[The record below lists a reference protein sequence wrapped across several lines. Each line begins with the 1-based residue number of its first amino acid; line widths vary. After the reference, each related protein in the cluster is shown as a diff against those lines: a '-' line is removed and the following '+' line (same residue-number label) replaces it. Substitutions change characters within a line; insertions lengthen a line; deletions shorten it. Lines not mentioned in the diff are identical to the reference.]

1 MFESNVLIERGM
13 WRVCAVLVCLTV
25 LSACGSADESAEVA
39 LRVPVLV
46 VENRE
51 PRWGDSDAWSV
62 ASEPHISI
70 GLLHGPA
77 HYQLFDVVAA
87 SRRSDG
93 AIVAVDG
100 GTREVRL
107 YDPNGSFVKTMGG
120 PGSGPGEFQDPAQVV
135 VTADDAMLVW
145 DNANY
150 RITRFDSAGEFMGV
164 QSVER
169 NGLLKA
175 IDPPLYPWTAGL
187 LPDGQVVVRLIEKS
201 AKNMVPGLSRPLSG
215 ALRVSADLSQIDTL
229 MFFGGTEQV
238 NVRAP
243 WGLTPIVPPLAK
255 TTLIAIQPTLPRTCM
270 GDQEGPEVVCFGPG
284 GSATSIRW
292 ISEAAAVTDW
302 EVAAWRDTIL
312 EMYTLKMTE
321 VDARRVLDDV
331 TAAPVRPYYSRLVI
345 DRVGNLWVEQ
355 APVNWTD
362 PGPVDYLVFDP
373 EGVLLGAVTLP
384 PIDVLEIG
392 DDYVLGIYRDEM
404 DVEYLHVHAIIK
416 PLL

>member
-1 MFESNVLIERGM
+1 MRAFL
-13 WRVCAVLVCLTV
+13 AVLLGFAV
-25 LSACGSADESAEVA
+25 LSACRPAGESAA
-39 LRVPVLV
+39 SASGMANAGGRI

-51 PRWGDSDAWSV
+51 PKWDEGDAWLV
-62 ASEPHISI
+62 AAEPHISI
-70 GLLHGPA
+70 GMLDGPA
-77 HYQLFDVVAA
+77 HYQLFDVIATA
-87 SRRSDG
+87 RQSDG
-93 AIVAVDG
+93 DIVLIDG

-107 YDPNGSFVKTMGG
+107 YDVDGQFVKTMGG
-120 PGSGPGEFQDPAQVV
+120 RGSGPGEFQDPAQVL
-135 VTADDAMLVW
+135 VTATDEMVVW

-150 RITRFDSAGEFMGV
+150 RITRFDAAGEFTGV
-164 QSVER
+164 QSVDRSRLFNIVE
-169 NGLLKA
+169 
-175 IDPPLYPWTAGL
+175 PPLYPWTAGL

-201 AKNMVPGLSRPLSG
+201 EKMTPGKSRPRSG

-270 GDQEGPEVVCFGPG
+270 GDQEGPEAVCFGPG
-284 GSATSIRW
+284 GSATAIRW

-312 EMYTLKMTE
+312 EMYTLKMAE
-321 VDARRVLDDV
+321 ADARRVLEDV
-331 TAAPVRPYYSRLVI
+331 TAAPVRPYFSRLVL

-355 APVNWTD
+355 APVIWTD

-404 DVEYLHVHAIIK
+404 EVEYLRVHAIKK
-416 PLL
+416 PLLTDADS

>member
-1 MFESNVLIERGM
+1 MRTLVVGLLVIAAVSACRSDSGSDAWADRFGGA
-13 WRVCAVLVCLTV
+13 AVLVV
-25 LSACGSADESAEVA
+25 DNHDAIW
-39 LRVPVLV
+39 
-46 VENRE
+46 RE
-51 PRWGDSDAWSV
+51 DDVWSV
-62 ASEPHISI
+62 ASEPNISI
-70 GLLHGPA
+70 GLLHGPPQ
-77 HYQLFDVVAA
+77 YQLFDVAA
-87 SRRSDG
+87 AARKSDG
-93 AIVAVDG
+93 AIVVVDG

-107 YDPNGSFVKTMGG
+107 FDRTGSFVKTMGSS
-120 PGSGPGEFQDPAQVV
+120 GSGPGEFQDPSQVL
-135 VTADDAMLVW
+135 VTATDEMLVW

-169 NGLLKA
+169 NGLIKE

-187 LPDGQVVVRLIEKS
+187 LLDGQVVVRLIEKTGKTM
-201 AKNMVPGLSRPLSG
+201 APGISRPLSG

-284 GSATSIRW
+284 GSATAIRW
-292 ISEAAAVTDW
+292 ISEAGSATDW
-302 EVAAWRDTIL
+302 EVAAWRDTTI
-312 EMYTLKMTE
+312 EMYALKMTDA
-321 VDARRVLDDV
+321 DARRVLQDV
-331 TAAPVRPYYSRLVI
+331 TAAPVRPYYSRLVL
-345 DRVGNLWVEQ
+345 DRVGNLWVER
-355 APVNWTD
+355 APVNWMD
-362 PGPVDYLVFDP
+362 PGPVDYIVFDP

-384 PIDVLEIG
+384 PIDAIEIG

-404 DVEYLHVHAIIK
+404 EVEYLQVHAIIK
-416 PLL
+416 PLLTDADS